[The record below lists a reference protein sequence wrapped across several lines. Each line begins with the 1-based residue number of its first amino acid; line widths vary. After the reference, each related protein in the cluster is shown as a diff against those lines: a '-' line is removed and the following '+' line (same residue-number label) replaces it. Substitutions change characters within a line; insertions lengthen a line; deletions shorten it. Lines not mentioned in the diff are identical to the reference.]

1 MFKKITQELSRSLNL
16 VALSIPVC
24 IGFGEI
30 SGLGALSGVIGL
42 VIALLLGV
50 LMKGAD
56 GIIRTPL
63 ISLTLIIS
71 LIISESEFPQEY
83 KIVLIFYSIILAGF
97 IQVAIGKLGLSKY
110 VKLIP
115 LPVINGALSSMGFL
129 GMSLSISHI
138 FNFDVIESSYN
149 LQTLIIVVLSITT
162 AILFERNFKKVPSL
176 LMALIIPTIICLG
189 FGFSLPQIQFDINNI
204 KLPPIHLFSEV
215 NFGALIR
222 ESEYAIILA
231 FTAIIETLLC
241 ALIIDN
247 ISGNRHNGEK
257 ELVSLGAS
265 NILSGLAGGLPIGGN
280 TIISIVNVK
289 EKNRNKFRIVLA
301 AIIITFM
308 IPIFGDQLKR
318 IPTAAISAIVIYLS
332 YRIIDW
338 KSLSVAITERK
349 PDHFILITTIL
360 IGSFYSILGAILI
373 GFVLASILFMY
384 KMSIVVE
391 TMTEEGA
398 VDDFID
404 NHKIED
410 SLLDDIRIINLNGPL
425 FFGYAD
431 SFYGLFQ
438 NLNHIKVIIINLKD
452 VPYMDDTGLEVISK
466 TIHLVQENKIDIYFV
481 GANDIIFSQF
491 EKEKIVRGLLPE
503 NSFFPRLKGCLKM
516 LNSEHKEN

>member
-1 MFKKITQELSRSLNL
+1 M
-16 VALSIPVC
+16 
-24 IGFGEI
+24 
-30 SGLGALSGVIGL
+30 
-42 VIALLLGV
+42 
-50 LMKGAD
+50 
-56 GIIRTPL
+56 
-63 ISLTLIIS
+63 
-71 LIISESEFPQEY
+71 
-83 KIVLIFYSIILAGF
+83 
-97 IQVAIGKLGLSKY
+97 
-110 VKLIP
+110 
-115 LPVINGALSSMGFL
+115 
-129 GMSLSISHI
+129 
-138 FNFDVIESSYN
+138 
-149 LQTLIIVVLSITT
+149 
-162 AILFERNFKKVPSL
+162 
-176 LMALIIPTIICLG
+176 
-189 FGFSLPQIQFDINNI
+189 
-204 KLPPIHLFSEV
+204 
-215 NFGALIR
+215 
-222 ESEYAIILA
+222 
-231 FTAIIETLLC
+231 
-241 ALIIDN
+241 
-247 ISGNRHNGEK
+247 
-257 ELVSLGAS
+257 GAS